1 MRKILLDYIQS
12 PRLGEGTILHSKII
26 DCKEFTV
33 LSKKPDTRRCE
44 IEYLCLL
51 TNKGEQRFTLG
62 DAPILSIAF
71 PNRLFRVENHRGNR
85 RAITEVAEYKPNSD
99 VIITLTQT
107 IINLG
112 YGYSMVFPHF
122 PRRKMPTV
130 EYRYQY
136 SPFDSP
142 LRLTD
147 NHDAIDMILQAIH
160 KFTHQ
165 IPYVATSTITT
176 LISTFKSVNEIIKYC
191 NIEKVEFP
199 NCFNCAL
206 CLLKLWEMKVKY
218 PIEYKE
224 TLYSK
229 RWEKVMNSEKT
240 FNLVVRMKI

>member
-12 PRLGEGTILHSKII
+12 PRLREGTILHSKII

-33 LSKKPDTRRCE
+33 LSKKPETRRGE

-71 PNRLFRVENHRGNR
+71 PNRLFTVENHRGNR

-112 YGYSMVFPHF
+112 YGYSMVFKNF
-122 PRRKMPTV
+122 PRRRMPTV

-136 SPFDSP
+136 STFEPP

-147 NHDAIDMILQAIH
+147 SHDSIDIILQAIH
-160 KFTHQ
+160 KFTHPTPKFG
-165 IPYVATSTITT
+165 ISTIRR
-176 LISTFKSVNEIIKYC
+176 LISTFKSVNELIGFC
-191 NIEKVEFP
+191 NIEKVEYP

-229 RWEKVMNSEKT
+229 RWEKVMNSEET